1 MSASLFDSWS
11 NDYVPQETVFKYYE
25 GDKKFSELKKGDKV
39 WFYHF
44 GYKDKPYLIEVTVT
58 SEIRKKK
65 EKDNNYYRLVI
76 PCERYKE
83 FPSALYKWEK
93 TYLNIGSID
102 FCNADFDEDKMRNSS
117 VVRDFDNNVFG
128 TNKESLF
135 KEILYIVHLRIKNRQ
150 EEIEKLKSEINN
162 LKEEYGKL
170 LQVR

>member
-11 NDYVPQETVFKYYE
+11 DDYVPQETVFKYYE

-39 WFYHF
+39 WFYRF
-44 GYKDKPYLIEVTVT
+44 GYKDKLYFIEVTVT

-65 EKDNNYYRLVI
+65 EKYNNYYRLVI
-76 PCERYKE
+76 PCEKYKE
-83 FPSALYKWEK
+83 FPSALAKWEK
-93 TYLNIGSID
+93 NYLNIGSLDYNNSD
-102 FCNADFDEDKMRNSS
+102 FNEEELRNGS
-117 VVRDFDNNVFG
+117 VARDFNGHIYG

-135 KEILYIVHLRIKNRQ
+135 KEIQYIVHLRIKNRQ
-150 EEIEKLKSEINN
+150 EEIEKLNNEINN